1 MADIRHWL
9 YSVSRRPGI
18 AAASIAAIAVGI
30 GANTA
35 VLAFL
40 SAVLFEP
47 LPYDKPERL
56 VMVWGRV
63 ERLGLSRSL
72 VSPANYHDWKSEN
85 NVFEKMGAYTE
96 QFYNLEPDDG
106 GAAERLSAFGATPSF
121 LETLGVRPIVGRGLR
136 PEHVEND
143 GRDGPL
149 WVLISH
155 GLWQRRFG
163 SDMEVPG
170 RRIVLSGRS
179 AEIVGVLPPG
189 FFFLNTKIDILA
201 PLAFSTEQIRSW
213 RAQRYLTVVAR
224 LKDGIKVA
232 GAQAEMET
240 VAGRL
245 AEVYP
250 DANKGRTVYLRA
262 LDEEAFGAL
271 SSPLLLLQGAS
282 IFVLLIAAANVS
294 NLQLARSLSRS
305 REFATRLVLG
315 CSRRRL
321 FQQLLTESLLLG
333 IVGGILG
340 ITVAAATTP
349 LISLAIPVD
358 IPRVDGDGVDARVLM
373 GAVALTVAASL
384 AFGLVPAHY
393 ASRVELSDSLSERSR
408 SSSSKSRT
416 RAQQL
421 LVAVEV
427 AIALVL
433 LFGAGLMIKSL
444 EALQRVDPGFS
455 ARGETLTLDLSLSIR
470 YGEPTL
476 RARFFEDL
484 LERINS
490 LSTVHSAGVT
500 SHLPLSRESGGRS
513 YSFIGRTLPALEEK
527 SHGEYRR
534 VSAGYFDAMGIPLKR
549 GRPFSLWHMR
559 ELSAGVVIV
568 NEALARQHWAHEE
581 DALGKQLVI
590 EDGPQRV
597 REVIG
602 IVGNVKHFGLHAPA
616 RPELYVPHVD
626 RPWPHMTLV
635 VRALDGNAGL
645 LLEQVHRELDSL
657 DRTIPASNIQ
667 TVDQYIAASTGRR
680 RFSRNLLSAFAVV
693 ALVLAGL
700 GVYSVMA
707 HAVRQ
712 RQKEIGIRVTVGAE
726 ERHIVRL
733 ILRDGSRTVGVG
745 LAMGLAAAAALTQ
758 MIAGMLY
765 DVEPLDLS
773 VVLAVTTLL
782 GVTATLACYLPGRY
796 ASNQDI
802 VKSLRL

>member
-1 MADIRHWL
+1 M
-9 YSVSRRPGI
+9 SRRPGI

-262 LDEEAFGAL
+262 LDEETFGAL

-349 LISLAIPVD
+349 LISLAIPSC
-358 IPRVDGDGVDARVLM
+358 AK
-373 GAVALTVAASL
+373 T
-384 AFGLVPAHY
+384 
-393 ASRVELSDSLSERSR
+393 
-408 SSSSKSRT
+408 
-416 RAQQL
+416 
-421 LVAVEV
+421 
-427 AIALVL
+427 
-433 LFGAGLMIKSL
+433 
-444 EALQRVDPGFS
+444 
-455 ARGETLTLDLSLSIR
+455 
-470 YGEPTL
+470 
-476 RARFFEDL
+476 
-484 LERINS
+484 
-490 LSTVHSAGVT
+490 
-500 SHLPLSRESGGRS
+500 
-513 YSFIGRTLPALEEK
+513 
-527 SHGEYRR
+527 
-534 VSAGYFDAMGIPLKR
+534 
-549 GRPFSLWHMR
+549 RPFL
-559 ELSAGVVIV
+559 
-568 NEALARQHWAHEE
+568 N
-581 DALGKQLVI
+581 
-590 EDGPQRV
+590 
-597 REVIG
+597 
-602 IVGNVKHFGLHAPA
+602 
-616 RPELYVPHVD
+616 RP
-626 RPWPHMTLV
+626 
-635 VRALDGNAGL
+635 
-645 LLEQVHRELDSL
+645 
-657 DRTIPASNIQ
+657 
-667 TVDQYIAASTGRR
+667 
-680 RFSRNLLSAFAVV
+680 
-693 ALVLAGL
+693 
-700 GVYSVMA
+700 
-707 HAVRQ
+707 
-712 RQKEIGIRVTVGAE
+712 
-726 ERHIVRL
+726 
-733 ILRDGSRTVGVG
+733 
-745 LAMGLAAAAALTQ
+745 
-758 MIAGMLY
+758 
-765 DVEPLDLS
+765 
-773 VVLAVTTLL
+773 
-782 GVTATLACYLPGRY
+782 
-796 ASNQDI
+796 
-802 VKSLRL
+802 

>member
-250 DANKGRTVYLRA
+250 DANKGSY
-262 LDEEAFGAL
+262 
-271 SSPLLLLQGAS
+271 S
-282 IFVLLIAAANVS
+282 I
-294 NLQLARSLSRS
+294 LARP
-305 REFATRLVLG
+305 
-315 CSRRRL
+315 RR
-321 FQQLLTESLLLG
+321 
-333 IVGGILG
+333 GG
-340 ITVAAATTP
+340 
-349 LISLAIPVD
+349 
-358 IPRVDGDGVDARVLM
+358 
-373 GAVALTVAASL
+373 
-384 AFGLVPAHY
+384 
-393 ASRVELSDSLSERSR
+393 
-408 SSSSKSRT
+408 
-416 RAQQL
+416 
-421 LVAVEV
+421 
-427 AIALVL
+427 
-433 LFGAGLMIKSL
+433 
-444 EALQRVDPGFS
+444 
-455 ARGETLTLDLSLSIR
+455 
-470 YGEPTL
+470 
-476 RARFFEDL
+476 
-484 LERINS
+484 
-490 LSTVHSAGVT
+490 
-500 SHLPLSRESGGRS
+500 
-513 YSFIGRTLPALEEK
+513 
-527 SHGEYRR
+527 
-534 VSAGYFDAMGIPLKR
+534 
-549 GRPFSLWHMR
+549 LW
-559 ELSAGVVIV
+559 S
-568 NEALARQHWAHEE
+568 
-581 DALGKQLVI
+581 
-590 EDGPQRV
+590 
-597 REVIG
+597 
-602 IVGNVKHFGLHAPA
+602 
-616 RPELYVPHVD
+616 
-626 RPWPHMTLV
+626 
-635 VRALDGNAGL
+635 
-645 LLEQVHRELDSL
+645 
-657 DRTIPASNIQ
+657 
-667 TVDQYIAASTGRR
+667 
-680 RFSRNLLSAFAVV
+680 AVV
-693 ALVLAGL
+693 AAPPTAG
-700 GVYSVMA
+700 
-707 HAVRQ
+707 RQ
-712 RQKEIGIRVTVGAE
+712 HLRSPHRRSKRQQPPACS
-726 ERHIVRL
+726 L
-733 ILRDGSRTVGVG
+733 
-745 LAMGLAAAAALTQ
+745 ALTLSRVCD
-758 MIAGMLY
+758 ATRAWLFASPP
-765 DVEPLDLS
+765 VSAASHREP
-773 VVLAVTTLL
+773 VAW
-782 GVTATLACYLPGRY
+782 YRRRHPGYHRCGCNDT
-796 ASNQDI
+796 SD
-802 VKSLRL
+802 